1 MFSLSALIDTA
12 SLSRLVRMNSHQ
24 RSANMTMC
32 FSDSESITS
41 SPSSAGQPS
50 CNSGNFAF
58 SIKTLLQLHDDDTDG
73 QDRSV
78 SPSTIASIDKNA
90 CKAEITTETSND
102 MTGKLKR
109 TRTTFTAYQLEE
121 LERAFQKTHYP
132 DIFMREK
139 LARRVN
145 LSEPRVQVWF
155 QNRRAKWRKSDKH
168 RVSLYTHTATDTHP
182 YLRIPAAPL
191 PGHLIPMSGLFYGH
205 HPVGY
210 PLCTGRHVVSTQ
222 VSSPPHHHQR
232 RHPAVYPV
240 NSLMDYFPSG
250 ICFSDSTQ
258 GMSLASQELKAR
270 EHATAM
276 SLIQV
281 RKLF

>member
-1 MFSLSALIDTA
+1 MDGTSLW
-12 SLSRLVRMNSHQ
+12 
-24 RSANMTMC
+24 
-32 FSDSESITS
+32 
-41 SPSSAGQPS
+41 
-50 CNSGNFAF
+50 
-58 SIKTLLQLHDDDTDG
+58 QL
-73 QDRSV
+73 RWSW
-78 SPSTIASIDKNA
+78 
-90 CKAEITTETSND
+90 
-102 MTGKLKR
+102 
-109 TRTTFTAYQLEE
+109 Y
-121 LERAFQKTHYP
+121 RAFP
-132 DIFMREK
+132 SGMRT
-139 LARRVN
+139 LFLLLI
-145 LSEPRVQVWF
+145 LSFGCVLFQVWF